1 MTLDMQKAIN
11 EATTTEGGFFVPDEQ
26 AKIFLELVQ
35 QNNTAIPLCR
45 SFTMATDV
53 FNIPTVS
60 SGNTAYWVSENTEIT
75 TSDLATGQIILTAK
89 KVAAIT
95 TVSSEVIEDAN
106 PEIAQVVNE
115 QLGKDVAIAVDQEI
129 YNGGTTGY
137 TSSGINGFR
146 DKTTYTDMNTVDA
159 SSGEITVSMLLQAK
173 KAIRN
178 DYFAEGGT
186 HLIINPDI
194 VYKLENLT
202 DSNGRPIFSAMDTNN
217 PLYSNGALGT
227 ILGLTV
233 ISTPAIP
240 TASNKS
246 DALVITKGVSG
257 YYGMKRGFKFYK
269 EYQIETDNFKV
280 QTNMRMAFR
289 MAYQKSAC
297 LIYDIKT
304 N

>member
-45 SFTMATDV
+45 TFNMATDV
-53 FNIPTVS
+53 LNIPTVS
-60 SGNTAYWVSENTEIT
+60 AGNTAYWVGENTSITSSDIT
-75 TSDLATGQIILTAK
+75 TGQVTLTAK
-89 KVAAIT
+89 KVAALT

-106 PEIAQVVNE
+106 PEIAQVLNE
-115 QLGKDVAIAVDQEI
+115 QLGRDVAIKVDQEI

-137 TSSGINGFR
+137 TTSGIKGFR
-146 DKTTYTDMNTVDA
+146 DKSTYTDINQVNA

-178 DYFAEGGT
+178 DYYAEGGT
-186 HLIINPDI
+186 HLIINPDV

-202 DSNGRPIFSAMDTNN
+202 DSNGRPIFSAMDTDN
-217 PLYSNGALGT
+217 PFYSNGALGR

-240 TASNKS
+240 TTSNVS
-246 DALVITKGVSG
+246 DALIITKGVSG
-257 YYGMKRGFKFYK
+257 YYGMKRAFNFHK
-269 EYQIETDNFKV
+269 EYQIDSDNYKI

-289 MAYQKSAC
+289 MAYQKSAA